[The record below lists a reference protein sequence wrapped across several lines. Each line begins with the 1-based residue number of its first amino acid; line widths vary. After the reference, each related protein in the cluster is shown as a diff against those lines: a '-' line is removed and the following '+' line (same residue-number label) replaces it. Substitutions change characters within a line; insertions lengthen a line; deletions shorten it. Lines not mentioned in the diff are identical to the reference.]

1 MSDPQAD
8 AQRKAAEVAA
18 AAVAPKADVITW
30 PLDKDFLQKNIDR
43 SVDFRKEYY
52 KYSLGISTALLAFT
66 VSFPPNLSTISCP
79 LLIFIAWAGLGSAV
93 VAGVLA
99 HDLWS
104 RFFITWR
111 NYDNKR
117 NSDRGENV
125 RERITWWRRKADIVQ
140 LLGLAIGVACIV
152 MFAGVNITNIA
163 PKESKA
169 AATSS
174 VAVSTVARPATQTLG
189 QTPAGR

>member
-1 MSDPQAD
+1 MSNTPAD
-8 AQRKAAEVAA
+8 AQRKATEIA

-79 LLIFIAWAGLGSAV
+79 SLIFIAWAGLGFAV
-93 VAGVLA
+93 VGGVLA

-111 NYDNKR
+111 NYDNR
-117 NSDRGENV
+117 GNSDRGDEV
-125 RERITWWRRKADIVQ
+125 RDRITWWRRKADVVQ
-140 LLGLAIGVACIV
+140 LVGLGIGVAGIV
-152 MFAGVNITNIA
+152 AFASVNIPNIA
-163 PKESKA
+163 PKESKGA
-169 AATSS
+169 TTSS
-174 VAVSTVARPATQTLG
+174 TAISTTAPPATQTPG
-189 QTPAGR
+189 QAPPER